1 MAYHKKIRRGGATTQ
16 TARRRRNPEGRPDIR
31 RIAASFV
38 VTDALVSIASSS
50 LLVLLAS
57 PGVAAAM
64 VIRIG
69 SWAQV
74 VATACHIGPRR
85 L

>member
-1 MAYHKKIRRGGATTQ
+1 MQ
-16 TARRRRNPEGRPDIR
+16 TARRRRNPKGRPDIR

-50 LLVLLAS
+50 LLALLVS

-64 VIRIG
+64 AIRIG
-69 SWAQV
+69 S
-74 VATACHIGPRR
+74 
-85 L
+85 

>member
-1 MAYHKKIRRGGATTQ
+1 M
-16 TARRRRNPEGRPDIR
+16 R

-38 VTDALVSIASSS
+38 VTDALARIASSS
-50 LLVLLAS
+50 LLALLAS

-69 SWAQV
+69 SGMSECPPWRFDS
-74 VATACHIGPRR
+74 P
-85 L
+85 